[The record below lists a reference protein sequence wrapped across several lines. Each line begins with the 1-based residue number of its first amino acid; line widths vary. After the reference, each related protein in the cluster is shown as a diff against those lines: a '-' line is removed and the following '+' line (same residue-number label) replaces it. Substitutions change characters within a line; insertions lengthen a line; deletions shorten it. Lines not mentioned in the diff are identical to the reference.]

1 MKNGTDLVLVNED
14 PNGVIS
20 LEKAGLYTVK
30 FVNFKENS
38 NGDIHTTTVAVGDIP
53 VPVNKDA
60 LLSLIRT
67 VEAMDLTPYTKESV
81 DLLRSALSAAKE
93 AAADENATQK
103 QVDDVYAALENAVN
117 GLEKTEQVGPEVPDT
132 DDNNAL
138 PIAAAV
144 LFAMLA
150 VTGCAV
156 YVVRK
161 RRS

>member
-1 MKNGTDLVLVNED
+1 
-14 PNGVIS
+14 
-20 LEKAGLYTVK
+20 
-30 FVNFKENS
+30 
-38 NGDIHTTTVAVGDIP
+38 
-53 VPVNKDA
+53 
-60 LLSLIRT
+60 
-67 VEAMDLTPYTKESV
+67 MDLTPYTKESV

-103 QVDDVYAALENAVN
+103 QVDDAYAALENAVN

-138 PIAAAV
+138 PIVAAV